1 MKRYLIG
8 LALTGL
14 GARLTRRAGSLVP
27 QGRKSALPVNV
38 AGLLIAAGVGAGLTH
53 LLDRRLGRR

>member
-8 LALTGL
+8 LAITGL
-14 GARLTRRAGSLVP
+14 GARLTRRAGSLIP
-27 QGRKSALPVNV
+27 HSRKSATPVNV

-53 LLDRRLGRR
+53 LLDKKLSRR